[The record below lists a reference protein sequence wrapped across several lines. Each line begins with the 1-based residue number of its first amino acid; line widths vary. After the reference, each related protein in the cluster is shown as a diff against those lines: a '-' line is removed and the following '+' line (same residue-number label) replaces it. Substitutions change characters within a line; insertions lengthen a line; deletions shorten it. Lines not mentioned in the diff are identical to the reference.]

1 MAVATAVIIS
11 ENIANAPR
19 PPQSHVAGLGMNE
32 MKATTEYIAK
42 IVMARL
48 IRKFFIVFDL
58 IGKKMVAWGDWSS
71 PYPQRADIPC
81 RKEKNH
87 FVWLSSGEYIVHV
100 YTTSITKGCRWHI
113 YLRSE
118 LQLLTAVSSVF
129 VGMFGNQT
137 HTACSAFTPKI

>member
-11 ENIANAPR
+11 ENIAKAPR

-58 IGKKMVAWGDWSS
+58 FGWPLCI
-71 PYPQRADIPC
+71 Y
-81 RKEKNH
+81 
-87 FVWLSSGEYIVHV
+87 SGLRP
-100 YTTSITKGCRWHI
+100 TSD
-113 YLRSE
+113 S
-118 LQLLTAVSSVF
+118 
-129 VGMFGNQT
+129 GMATLVIHAPN
-137 HTACSAFTPKI
+137 